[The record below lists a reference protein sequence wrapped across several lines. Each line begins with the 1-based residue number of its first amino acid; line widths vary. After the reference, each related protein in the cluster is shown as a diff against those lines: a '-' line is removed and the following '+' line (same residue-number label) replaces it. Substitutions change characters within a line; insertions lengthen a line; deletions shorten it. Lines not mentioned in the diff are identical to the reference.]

1 MLYYI
6 YKITNLINGKIY
18 IGKHQTTNIDDD
30 YFGSG
35 KCLNAAFKKYGLENF
50 RKDILLFLTNAEELA
65 LEERLVVNEDFV
77 KRPDTYNLSIGGQ
90 NPILY
95 GENNGFFNKTHS
107 KSTKERWSK
116 QRTGRKL
123 TNDWKANIGKGL
135 KKLHSNSPLK
145 RYDGARI
152 TVTNGIFDLRIH
164 PLATIPS
171 GYYRKTNKKYKENDI
186 LTAYEFNYMLA
197 NGKSYKQ
204 AVSSFFFKSETFI
217 ANGSERKSK
226 SHWWNNGTVQT
237 FAVECPEGFV
247 KGRLPG
253 LNVGRKLSEE
263 SRMKISRNNKG
274 HIPWN
279 KGKRKCQA

>member
-1 MLYYI
+1 M
-6 YKITNLINGKIY
+6 
-18 IGKHQTTNIDDD
+18 
-30 YFGSG
+30 
-35 KCLNAAFKKYGLENF
+35 ENF

-65 LEERLVVNEDFV
+65 LEERLVVNRDFV
-77 KRPDTYNLSIGGQ
+77 RRPDTYNLSIGGQ

-95 GENNGFFNKTHS
+95 GENNGFFNKKHS

-123 TNDWKANIGKGL
+123 SNYWKANISKGL

-164 PLATIPS
+164 PLATIPY
-171 GYYRKTNKKYKENDI
+171 GYYRKTNKKYEKDDI
-186 LTAYEFNYMLA
+186 LTAYEVNYMLA

-204 AVSSFFFKSETFI
+204 AVSSLFFKSETFI
-217 ANGSERKSK
+217 ANDSKRKSK

-253 LNVGRKLSEE
+253 LNIGRKLSEE

-274 HIPWN
+274 HTPWN